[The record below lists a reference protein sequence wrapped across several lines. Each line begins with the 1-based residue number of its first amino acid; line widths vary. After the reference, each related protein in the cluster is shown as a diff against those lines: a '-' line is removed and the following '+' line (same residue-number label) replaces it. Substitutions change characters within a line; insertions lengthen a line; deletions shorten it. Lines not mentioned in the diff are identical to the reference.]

1 MAEVAKVRI
10 DIGSKADLKG
20 FKQVET
26 ASQKLGKSVKKLG
39 LAFGA
44 AFTVQGAKNAVRAFA
59 ADDKAAKT
67 LSRTLN
73 NLGLAYADPA
83 VKEFISSLEKQFGVL
98 DDQLRPAF
106 QKLLTTTGNVVQAQ
120 DLLKTALD
128 LSAMSGIDVVSVSGD
143 LARAYTGNTRALGK
157 YGLGIDKA
165 DLATMSFDE
174 ILTRVAK
181 VSSGQAQAAADT
193 LAGSMGKLQVAT
205 ANASESLGK
214 DLVTA
219 LTGLGGTGGLPKTLS
234 LIESLASA
242 IGDAIIGFSRLIQL
256 VVIFG
261 SGNPLESIK
270 DAAAF
275 NKANLAADLAEA
287 AAGNSN
293 FGSKAAKDAAAKLA
307 AAAAKAAAL
316 KLATDKKAAAAA
328 AALAAK
334 KAKNTEALS
343 KAAANFDLTRIS
355 IAAALRATFDK
366 ETTLRLLAMQAIE
379 NDNGELALKY
389 LEQLGVLQK
398 AVQTDKLAGITTI
411 NAASLS
417 SLNATLLAELA
428 AIDKTE
434 MAEDDKN
441 KARDAA
447 FAKYNDAITK
457 QGGLAAAN
465 TYSELTQIQLV
476 SIAKL
481 AALQGYGAALATL
494 NTVMTSN
501 EKAIALTQSAN
512 DLARYMAL
520 KDYIA
525 LLGVAYNAAIALA
538 QASAGKAVP
547 GGKPFV
553 PPGGSPFVPPGGSP
567 FVPSPIFPGAG
578 SSKDEKDARDDVIAA
593 IIAEVVPAAEI
604 AAAAATDNG
613 TSVIAEIIAA
623 VVPHAAIAA
632 AASEDAANAIAA
644 IANNTDPTMIDWA
657 AIYAA
662 AETSSRDDRG
672 RSADNITVN
681 ISAGVIASQEEFVA
695 LVQDAVQVNNRRGN
709 NLEVAG
715 II

>member
-1 MAEVAKVRI
+1 MAVDPSVVINLAAEYTGK
-10 DIGSKADLKG
+10 KA
-20 FKQVET
+20 F
-26 ASQKLGKSVKKLG
+26 SQADKATQQLSKSVKSLAK
-39 LAFGA
+39 AFGLV
-44 AFTVQGAKNAVRAFA
+44 FSVQAAKNAVRAFA

-106 QKLLTTTGNVVQAQ
+106 QKLLTTTGNYVQAQ

-128 LSAMSGIDVVSVSGD
+128 LSAMSGIDVVTVSGD

-193 LAGSMGKLQVAT
+193 LAGSMGKLKVAT
-205 ANASESLGK
+205 ANASEILGK
-214 DLVTA
+214 GLVTA
-219 LTGLGGTGGLPKTLS
+219 LTGLGGAGGLPKTLS
-234 LIESLASA
+234 LIEKLATLVS
-242 IGDAIIGFSRLIQL
+242 DLIIGFSRLIQL

-275 NKANLAADLAEA
+275 NAANLAADLAEI
-287 AAGNSN
+287 AAGNTN
-293 FGSKAAKDAAAKLA
+293 FSSKAAKDAAAKLA
-307 AAAAKAAAL
+307 AAAAKAAAA
-316 KLATDKKAAAAA
+316 KLAADKKAAAAA

-334 KAKNTEALS
+334 KAKNSEALS

-411 NAASLS
+411 NAASLA

-428 AIDKTE
+428 AIDKTK
-434 MAEDDKN
+434 MSEDDKN

-538 QASAGKAVP
+538 QASAGKGVP
-547 GGKPFV
+547 GGIVIPGV
-553 PPGGSPFVPPGGSP
+553 PGVPGGTIPGTGGSPFVPN
-567 FVPSPIFPGAG
+567 PIFPGAG
-578 SSKDEKDARDDVIAA
+578 SSKDEKDARDDVITA
-593 IIAEVVPAAEI
+593 IIAGVVPA
-604 AAAAATDNG
+604 
-613 TSVIAEIIAA
+613 
-623 VVPHAAIAA
+623 AAIAA

-662 AETSSRDDRG
+662 AETLSRDDRG

>member
-1 MAEVAKVRI
+1 MADPAIVINLATEFTGK
-10 DIGSKADLKG
+10 KA
-20 FKQVET
+20 FTT
-26 ASQKLGKSVKKLG
+26 AEKATQKLSKSVKKLG
-39 LAFGA
+39 VAFGA

-106 QKLLTTTGNVVQAQ
+106 QKLLTTTGNYVQAQ

-128 LSAMSGIDVVSVSGD
+128 LSAMSGIDVVTVSGD
-143 LARAYTGNTRALGK
+143 LARAYTGNTRALAK

-193 LAGSMGKLQVAT
+193 LAGSMGKLAVAT

-334 KAKNTEALS
+334 KAKNSEALS

-411 NAASLS
+411 NAASLA

-428 AIDKTE
+428 AIDKTK
-434 MAEDDKN
+434 MSEDDKN

-447 FAKYNDAITK
+447 FAKYNDALTK

-476 SIAKL
+476 NIAKL

-520 KDYIA
+520 VDYIK

-538 QASAGKAVP
+538 QASAGKGVP
-547 GGKPFV
+547 GGIVIPSVPGVPGGTIPGTGGNPFV
-553 PPGGSPFVPPGGSP
+553 PN
-567 FVPSPIFPGAG
+567 PIFPGAG

-593 IIAEVVPAAEI
+593 IIDGVVPA
-604 AAAAATDNG
+604 
-613 TSVIAEIIAA
+613 
-623 VVPHAAIAA
+623 AAIAA

-681 ISAGVIASQEEFVA
+681 INAGVIASQEEFVA

>member
-73 NLGLAYADPA
+73 NLGLAFADPA

-106 QKLLTTTGNVVQAQ
+106 QKLLTTTGNYVQAQ

-316 KLATDKKAAAAA
+316 KLAADKKAAAAA

-334 KAKNTEALS
+334 KAKNSEALS
-343 KAAANFDLTRIS
+343 KAAAKFDLTRIS

-411 NAASLS
+411 NAASLA

-428 AIDKTE
+428 AIDKTK
-434 MAEDDKN
+434 MSEDDKN

-494 NTVMTSN
+494 NTIMTSN
-501 EKAIALTQSAN
+501 EKAIGLTQSAN

-538 QASAGKAVP
+538 QASAGKGVP
-547 GGKPFV
+547 GVKPFV
-553 PPGGSPFVPPGGSP
+553 PPSGSPFVPN
-567 FVPSPIFPGAG
+567 PIFPGAG

-593 IIAEVVPAAEI
+593 IIAEVIPAAEI

-662 AETSSRDDRG
+662 MASSSGVNDRG
-672 RSADNITVN
+672 GNPDNITVN
-681 ISAGVIASQEEFVA
+681 INAGVIASQEEFVA

>member
-1 MAEVAKVRI
+1 MAVDPSVVINLAAEYTGK
-10 DIGSKADLKG
+10 KA
-20 FKQVET
+20 F
-26 ASQKLGKSVKKLG
+26 SQADKATQQLSKSVKSLAK
-39 LAFGA
+39 AFGLV
-44 AFTVQGAKNAVRAFA
+44 FSVQAAKNAVRAFA

-98 DDQLRPAF
+98 DDQLRPSF
-106 QKLLTTTGNVVQAQ
+106 QKLLTTTGNYVQAQ

-128 LSAMSGIDVVSVSGD
+128 LSAMSGIDVVTVSGD

-157 YGLGIDKA
+157 YNLGIDKA
-165 DLATMSFDE
+165 DLATLSFSE

-334 KAKNTEALS
+334 KAKNSEALS

-411 NAASLS
+411 NAASLA

-428 AIDKTE
+428 AIDKTK
-434 MAEDDKN
+434 MSEDDKN

-553 PPGGSPFVPPGGSP
+553 PPGGSPFVPIPG
-567 FVPSPIFPGAG
+567 FPGIG
-578 SSKDEKDARDDVIAA
+578 SSKDEKDAKDDVIAA
-593 IIAEVVPAAEI
+593 IIAKVVPAAAI

-623 VVPHAAIAA
+623 VVPAAAIAA
-632 AASEDAANAIAA
+632 AASEDAALAIAA

-672 RSADNITVN
+672 RSSDNITVN

>member
-219 LTGLGGTGGLPKTLS
+219 LTGLGGAGGLPKTLS

-307 AAAAKAAAL
+307 AAAAKAAAFNSQTAKTTLKINKDLL
-316 KLATDKKAAAAA
+316 KLAKAKAIFDLQKIQIEAALKGKISEEDRIRLLLMKAIEAENIKDIDKYTKLLDEAQKKTEALRTLVLGIKSGDAFVEFRKGLSEADAALNVLLKKLETMDKKGAAAAIGA
-328 AALAAK
+328 VIPGAGA
-334 KAKNTEALS
+334 
-343 KAAANFDLTRIS
+343 FIP
-355 IAAALRATFDK
+355 
-366 ETTLRLLAMQAIE
+366 ET
-379 NDNGELALKY
+379 
-389 LEQLGVLQK
+389 
-398 AVQTDKLAGITTI
+398 
-411 NAASLS
+411 
-417 SLNATLLAELA
+417 
-428 AIDKTE
+428 
-434 MAEDDKN
+434 
-441 KARDAA
+441 
-447 FAKYNDAITK
+447 
-457 QGGLAAAN
+457 
-465 TYSELTQIQLV
+465 
-476 SIAKL
+476 
-481 AALQGYGAALATL
+481 
-494 NTVMTSN
+494 
-501 EKAIALTQSAN
+501 
-512 DLARYMAL
+512 
-520 KDYIA
+520 
-525 LLGVAYNAAIALA
+525 
-538 QASAGKAVP
+538 

-553 PPGGSPFVPPGGSP
+553 PN
-567 FVPSPIFPGAG
+567 PILPGAG
-578 SSKDEKDARDDVIAA
+578 SSKDEKDAVTA
-593 IIAEVVPAAEI
+593 IINAVVPAAVI
-604 AAAAATDNG
+604 AAEATTDSG

-623 VVPHAAIAA
+623 VVPAAAIAA

-672 RSADNITVN
+672 RSGDNITVN

>member
-1 MAEVAKVRI
+1 MADPAIVINLATEFTGK
-10 DIGSKADLKG
+10 KA
-20 FKQVET
+20 FTT
-26 ASQKLGKSVKKLG
+26 AEKATQKLSKSVKKLG
-39 LAFGA
+39 VAFGA

-106 QKLLTTTGNVVQAQ
+106 QKLLTTTGNYVQAQ
-120 DLLKTALD
+120 DLLNTALD
-128 LSAMSGIDVVSVSGD
+128 LSALSGIDVVTVSGD
-143 LARAYTGNTRALGK
+143 LARAYTGNTRALAK

-334 KAKNTEALS
+334 KAKNSEALS

-411 NAASLS
+411 NAASLA

-441 KARDAA
+441 NARDAA
-447 FAKYNDAITK
+447 FAKYNDALTK

-501 EKAIALTQSAN
+501 EKAIGLTQSAN
-512 DLARYMAL
+512 DLARYVAL

-538 QASAGKAVP
+538 QASAGKGVP
-547 GGKPFV
+547 GGIVIPSVPGVPGGTIPGTGGNPFV
-553 PPGGSPFVPPGGSP
+553 PN
-567 FVPSPIFPGAG
+567 PIFPGAG
-578 SSKDEKDARDDVIAA
+578 TSKDEKDARDDVITA
-593 IIAEVVPAAEI
+593 II
-604 AAAAATDNG
+604 DG
-613 TSVIAEIIAA
+613 

-662 AETSSRDDRG
+662 AATTARDDRG

-681 ISAGVIASQEEFVA
+681 INAGVIASQEEFVA